1 MLGIEIINP
10 VKQPNTIGSYP
21 AYPELAR
28 KIQQECFNRG
38 VILEVGGRFGT
49 VIRLLPPLIISK
61 EQVDE
66 VLQRFYEA
74 ITSAEAHFG
83 LR

>member
-10 VKQPNTIGSYP
+10 TKNANQIGSYP
-21 AYPELAR
+21 AYPELAS

-38 VILEVGGRFGT
+38 LILEVGGRFST
-49 VIRLLPPLIISK
+49 VIRLLPPLIITK
-61 EQVDE
+61 EQIDD

-74 ITSAEAHFG
+74 IKSAEAHFG
-83 LR
+83 LK